1 MSAAEFLS
9 GVQHGDAVAK
19 GTGAMPLSDKFD
31 GIGEE
36 SKEFEGNA

>member
-9 GVQHGDAVAK
+9 GVQHGDAIAAS
-19 GTGAMPLSDKFD
+19 TGSMPLSEKFD
-31 GIGEE
+31 GPGEE